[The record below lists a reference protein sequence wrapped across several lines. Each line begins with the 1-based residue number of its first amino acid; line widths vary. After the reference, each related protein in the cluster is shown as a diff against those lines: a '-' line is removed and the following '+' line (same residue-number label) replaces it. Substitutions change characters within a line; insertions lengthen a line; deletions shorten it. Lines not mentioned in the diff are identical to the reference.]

1 MIELARSLAVPDADS
16 GGTHPTDEFAPAGAL
31 PRFDDVRSCA
41 YLNLELLDQ
50 AAERFNSRD
59 VGPYF

>member
-1 MIELARSLAVPDADS
+1 MPTAAARTRSMSPPQL
-16 GGTHPTDEFAPAGAL
+16 GAL

-50 AAERFNSRD
+50 AAENFNSRD